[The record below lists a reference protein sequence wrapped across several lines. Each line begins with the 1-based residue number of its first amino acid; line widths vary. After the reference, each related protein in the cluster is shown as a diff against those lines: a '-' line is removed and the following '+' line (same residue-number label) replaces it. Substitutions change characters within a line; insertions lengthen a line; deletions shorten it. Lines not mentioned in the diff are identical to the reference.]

1 MKAIF
6 AIDSFKGSLTSF
18 EAGHAASEGF
28 LKVFPDAT
36 TVILPVADGGE
47 GTTEA
52 LTTGLG
58 GKLHSIDVTGP
69 TGETVTAAYGILT
82 DSVTCVM
89 EMASAAGLPLVPTEK
104 RDPMY
109 TTTFGVGEMIRDAL
123 QRGCRNFVIG
133 IGGSATNDCGI
144 GMLSALGFLFRD
156 IDGNI
161 LSCGA
166 ADLGRIASI
175 SQDNVIPELK
185 DCSFNIACDVKNPLC
200 GALGCSAVF
209 APQKGA
215 SPDDVTVM
223 DGYFEK
229 FATLVK
235 EYYPDSDK
243 KYPGCGAAGGLGFA
257 FRTFLGGKLLP
268 GVELVLDAVGLKDQ
282 LKDADIV
289 FTGEGRL
296 DSQTVMGKAPAG
308 VAATAKKYDVPVI
321 AVSGCIG
328 DGAGACNEH
337 GIAAFFPILRTIT
350 SVEEAMKTEYA
361 AENMTSTVEQIARLI
376 KSFEKNLM

>member
-18 EAGHAASEGF
+18 EAGHAASKGF
-28 LKVFPDAT
+28 LKVFPDAD

-58 GKLHSIDVTGP
+58 GTLHSVSVTDP
-69 TGETVTAAYGILT
+69 TGDTVTATYGISA
-82 DSVTCVM
+82 DGVTCVM
-89 EMASAAGLPLVPTEK
+89 EMASAAGLPLVPAEK
-104 RDPMY
+104 RNPMY
-109 TTTFGVGEMIRDAL
+109 TTTYGVGEMIKDAISH
-123 QRGCRNFVIG
+123 GCRNFVIG

-144 GMLSALGFLFRD
+144 GMLSALGFLFCD
-156 IDGNI
+156 IDGNV

-166 ADLGRIASI
+166 ADLGRIAYI

-200 GALGCSAVF
+200 GEFGCSAVF

-215 SPDDVTVM
+215 SSDDVIVM
-223 DGYFEK
+223 DGYFDT
-229 FATLVK
+229 FASLVK
-235 EYYPDSDK
+235 KYYPDSDK
-243 KYPGCGAAGGLGFA
+243 NYPGCGAAGGLGFA

-268 GVELVLDAVGLKDQ
+268 GVALVLDAVGLEEQ

-296 DSQTVMGKAPAG
+296 DLQTVMGKAPAG
-308 VAATAKKYDVPVI
+308 VAALAEKYGVPVI

-328 DGAGACNEH
+328 DGAGVCNEH
-337 GIAAFFPILRTIT
+337 GISAYFPILRDIT
-350 SVEEAMKTEYA
+350 TVEEAMKPEKA
-361 AENMTSTVEQIARLI
+361 AENMTSTVEQITRLI
-376 KSFEKNLM
+376 KTFNKT